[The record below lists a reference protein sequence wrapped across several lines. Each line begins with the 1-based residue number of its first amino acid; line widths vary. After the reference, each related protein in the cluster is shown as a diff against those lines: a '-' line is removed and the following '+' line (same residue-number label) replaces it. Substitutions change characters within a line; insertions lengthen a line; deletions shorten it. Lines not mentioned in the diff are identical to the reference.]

1 MNKKKNLT
9 TKEIF
14 ALAVQNH
21 QKNNLQVAESFY
33 KETLKRNPKYVEAH
47 NNLGGVMHGQR
58 KYDEAAECY
67 RASLQIQPGD
77 AEIRHLLAACIG
89 GLPDAAPDQYVS
101 KMFDKYAGRFDRLL
115 TETLQFK
122 GPQMLRDA
130 VGRLAGGKEGLRILD
145 LGCGTGLCG
154 PHFRDMASALI
165 GVDLSPR
172 MIEKA
177 RERGIYDDLIV
188 GNITESLRGEKG
200 AFDLILASDVFVYV
214 GNLDQVFAGCRDTLR
229 GEGIFAFSTEHAE
242 GDSYILRPSARF
254 AHSAAYIKRM
264 AAAHGFS
271 VEISDEVILRTE
283 HNMPVTG
290 EIFALRRKDE
300 APLAR
305 RPAGGG

>member
-1 MNKKKNLT
+1 
-9 TKEIF
+9 
-14 ALAVQNH
+14 
-21 QKNNLQVAESFY
+21 
-33 KETLKRNPKYVEAH
+33 
-47 NNLGGVMHGQR
+47 
-58 KYDEAAECY
+58 
-67 RASLQIQPGD
+67 
-77 AEIRHLLAACIG
+77 
-89 GLPDAAPDQYVS
+89 
-101 KMFDKYAGRFDRLL
+101 
-115 TETLQFK
+115 
-122 GPQMLRDA
+122 MLRDA

-154 PHFRDMASALI
+154 PQFRDMASALI

-188 GNITESLRGEKG
+188 GDITESLRGEKG

-283 HNMPVTG
+283 HKMPVTG